1 VKKKFYFT
9 VCIIQCIVHLMTVEC
24 SFQIRQEILAALNF
38 LKHVYSVFGFSFQLV
53 LSTRPEKFLGEMVMW
68 NEAEKVIYC
77 FRNSAV
83 FSMKLKR

>member
-1 VKKKFYFT
+1 
-9 VCIIQCIVHLMTVEC
+9 MTNDF

-68 NEAEKVIYC
+68 NEAEKVIFY
-77 FRNSAV
+77 FRNTAIFAGRVLFYCS
-83 FSMKLKR
+83 